1 MSAGKRAIEIVQQ
14 IRTEISKVIVGQE
27 EIIEQ
32 VLITLLADE
41 INRTPAKSQS
51 ALL

>member
-1 MSAGKRAIEIVQQ
+1 MSDGKIERAVEIGQQ

-32 VLITLLADE
+32 VLITSSWPYLD
-41 INRTPAKSQS
+41 
-51 ALL
+51 